1 MERLLEIK
9 GLRTYFYLRRST
21 VKAVDGVSF
30 WMAPGEMVGLVG
42 ESGSGKSV
50 TALSVLR
57 LIDLPGRIVDGQ
69 VIFRGRDLLQAT
81 EEEMNRLRGGAIS
94 MVFQNPR
101 SCLNPVLKVET
112 QITRIHQIHQG
123 SSFREA
129 RRRALTFLHL
139 VGIPDPERVMNQ
151 YPHQLSGGM
160 CQRVMIAMAL
170 LSEPHLVIA
179 DEPTTGLDVTIQGQI
194 LNLMRDLRKKTQ
206 AAQLLVTHDLGVA
219 AETCDRMVVMYCGK
233 VMEIGPVEKVFQRP
247 LHPYTA
253 ALLRS
258 VPDLRKDFRTQT
270 IPGQVPDPKDPPR
283 GCRFHP
289 RCEESTEMCR
299 REEPSVRIIE
309 EDRTVAC
316 HRVNS

>member
-1 MERLLEIK
+1 MERLLEIR
-9 GLRTYFYLRRST
+9 GLRTYFYLRKST

-30 WMAPGEMVGLVG
+30 WMEPGEMVGLVG

-50 TALSVLR
+50 TVLSVLR
-57 LIDLPGRIVDGQ
+57 LIDLPGRIVEGQ
-69 VIFRGRDLLQAT
+69 VIFQGRDLLSTT
-81 EEEMNRLRGGAIS
+81 EEEMNSLRGGAIS
-94 MVFQNPR
+94 MIFQNPR

-112 QITRIHQIHQG
+112 QITRVHQIHKG

-129 RRRALTFLHL
+129 WQRALEFLHR

-151 YPHQLSGGM
+151 YPYQLSGGM

-170 LSEPHLVIA
+170 LCEPNLVIA

-194 LNLMRDLRKKTQ
+194 LKLMRDLRRETQ

-233 VMEIGPVEKVFQRP
+233 VMEMGRVDEIFREP
-247 LHPYTA
+247 LHPYTE

-258 VPDLRKDFRTQT
+258 VPDIRKDFRTQT
-270 IPGQVPDPKDPPR
+270 IPGNVPDPRDPPP

-289 RCEESTEMCR
+289 RCQESMEICR
-299 REEPSVRIIE
+299 TEEPPVRALG
-309 EDRTVAC
+309 EDRHVAC
-316 HRVNS
+316 HKVG